1 MMTSKEIKKMAK
13 ERMMRAVDIVVQ
25 EVYKTIEEEAKL
37 GHMSTKIR
45 MGDVDKKTQRY
56 FFKCLK
62 KDGYKIKY
70 IFSDV
75 YEIRW

>member
-1 MMTSKEIKKMAK
+1 MMDSKEIKKMAK

-25 EVYKTIEEEAKL
+25 EVYKSIEEEARL
-37 GHMSTKIR
+37 GHMSMKIR

-62 KDGYKIKY
+62 KEGYKVKHIFADAYVIK
-70 IFSDV
+70 
-75 YEIRW
+75 W